1 MLRAFELIRDA
12 AVPVRCSF
20 ERRRGNLGRA
30 FGAAR
35 RQSLVLVTPWPPER
49 SGTAD
54 YSRLLVTE
62 LAALVDV
69 QIVVSGALEDYEQP
83 LEQGVS
89 LVSAREPRTAA
100 WLRRR
105 QNVLYCM
112 GNSAFHRHVYD
123 LLRVRPGA
131 VLLHD
136 AQLTGFFGAY
146 AGSRRPEDPN
156 GWLLEQV
163 ERRYGAAIPSDELA
177 RAMLSWE
184 ERDALGIHMTA
195 EVLRHTEQA
204 FVHSGFAR
212 EVAERESASLERGV
226 RVTVM
231 PFGMPAPDESGLR
244 GRAAEPPL
252 VVHMGALSDTKDIS
266 VLIDAFA
273 AFALKHPA
281 ARLVLAGPAD
291 ESGRAH
297 WLGLARERAPGT
309 DVEVTGHLDAER
321 YAELLRRADLAVQLR
336 IVSNGEASGAVCDC
350 LAAGIPTIVT
360 DLGWMGELP
369 RSALS
374 HVPRGVSAEQLA
386 ARMDELTS
394 NAAER
399 SALSR
404 GALACAGES
413 SFRRVAGE
421 WVETLALV

>member
-12 AVPVRCSF
+12 AVPIRGSL
-20 ERRRGNLGRA
+20 ERRRGNLGRG

-35 RQSLVLVTPWPPER
+35 RQSLALVTPWPPER

-69 QIVVSGALEDYEQP
+69 QIVVSGALGDYEQP

-105 QNVLYCM
+105 KNVLYSM
-112 GNSAFHRHVYD
+112 GNSGFHRHVYD

-146 AGSRRPEDPN
+146 AGSQRPEDPN
-156 GWLLEQV
+156 GWLLERVQQ
-163 ERRYGAAIPSDELA
+163 RYGAAIPTDELS
-177 RAMLSWE
+177 RAMLSWV

-195 EVLRHTEQA
+195 EVLRHAEQA
-204 FVHSGFAR
+204 FVHSAFAR
-212 EVAERESASLERGV
+212 EIAERESATLDRGV

-231 PFGMPAPDESGLR
+231 PFGMPAPDGAGLR
-244 GRAAEPPL
+244 GKAAEPPV
-252 VVHMGALSDTKDIS
+252 VVHMGALSETKDVAI
-266 VLIDAFA
+266 LIEAFA
-273 AFALKHPA
+273 AFAVKHPA

-297 WLGLARERAPGT
+297 WESLARERAPAT

-336 IVSNGEASGAVCDC
+336 RISNGEASGAVCDC

-369 RSALS
+369 RGAVA
-374 HVPRGVSAEQLA
+374 HVPRGVPAAQLA

-399 SALSR
+399 AALSR
-404 GALACAGES
+404 GALACAGEN

-421 WVETLALV
+421 WVEALALV

>member
-12 AVPVRCSF
+12 AAPVRGSLQ
-20 ERRRGNLGRA
+20 RRRDNLGRA

-35 RQSLVLVTPWPPER
+35 RQSLTLVTPWPPER

-54 YSRLLVTE
+54 YGRLLVTE
-62 LAALVDV
+62 LAAFVDV
-69 QIVVSGALEDYEQP
+69 QIVVSGALEDYEPP

-89 LVSAREPRTAA
+89 LVSARDPRTAA

-105 QNVLYCM
+105 QNVLYSM
-112 GNSAFHRHVYD
+112 GNSGFHRHVYD

-131 VLLHD
+131 VLFHD

-146 AGSRRPEDPN
+146 AGSQRPEDPN

-163 ERRYGAAIPSDELA
+163 ERRYGAAIPSGELS

-195 EVLRHTEQA
+195 AVLRHAEQA
-204 FVHSGFAR
+204 FVHSRFAR

-231 PFGMPAPDESGLR
+231 PFGMPEPDEAGLR
-244 GRAAEPPL
+244 GSAAEPPL
-252 VVHMGALSDTKDIS
+252 VVHMGALSETKDIG

-273 AFALKHPA
+273 AFARKHPA
-281 ARLVLAGPAD
+281 ARLVLAGPAG
-291 ESGRAH
+291 EGGPAH
-297 WLGLARERAPGT
+297 WQSLARERAPGT
-309 DVEVTGHLDAER
+309 DVEITGHLDTTR

-336 IVSNGEASGAVCDC
+336 RISDGEASAAVCDC

-369 RSALS
+369 RTAVAQ
-374 HVPRGVSAEQLA
+374 VPRGVPAEQLA

-399 SALSR
+399 AALSR
-404 GALACAGES
+404 GALACATEN
-413 SFRRVAGE
+413 SFRRVAGK
-421 WVETLALV
+421 WVEALALV

>member
-1 MLRAFELIRDA
+1 MPRAFELIRDA
-12 AVPVRCSF
+12 AVPVRGSL
-20 ERRRGNLGRA
+20 ERRRRSLGRA
-30 FGAAR
+30 FHGAR
-35 RQSLVLVTPWPPER
+35 RQSLALVTPWPPEQ
-49 SGTAD
+49 SGPAD

-112 GNSAFHRHVYD
+112 GNSGFHRHVYD

-136 AQLTGFFGAY
+136 VQLTGFFGAY
-146 AGSRRPEDPN
+146 AGSQRPEDPN

-163 ERRYGAAIPSDELA
+163 ERRYGAAIPGGELS

-184 ERDALGIHMTA
+184 ERDALGIQMTA
-195 EVLRHTEQA
+195 EVLRHAEQA

-212 EVAERESASLERGV
+212 EVAERESASLERRV

-231 PFGMPAPDESGLR
+231 PFGMPAPDEAGLR
-244 GRAAEPPL
+244 GRAAKPPL
-252 VVHMGALSDTKDIS
+252 VVHMGALSETKDVGI
-266 VLIDAFA
+266 LIDAFA
-273 AFALKHPA
+273 AFARKHPA
-281 ARLVLAGPAD
+281 ARLVLGGPD
-291 ESGRAH
+291 GEGGRAH
-297 WLGLARERAPGT
+297 WQGLARERAPGT

-321 YAELLRRADLAVQLR
+321 YGELLRRADLAVQLR
-336 IVSNGEASGAVCDC
+336 RISNGEASLAVCDC

-369 RSALS
+369 RSAVAHL
-374 HVPRGVSAEQLA
+374 PRGVPAEQLA
-386 ARMDELTS
+386 ARMDDLTT

-399 SALSR
+399 AALSG
-404 GALACAGES
+404 GALACAGEN
-413 SFRRVAGE
+413 SFRRVAGK
-421 WVETLALV
+421 WVEALALV